1 MDDQH
6 NPDADCVARART
18 LIARAAKGVEQME
31 DVASE
36 AFCRLA
42 ALTGMLARLEKLAAS
57 RDFED
62 VEAARLDAATV
73 CREARDLLQYL
84 DSLQWTSGQ
93 DAANTRSRARPRT
106 RVSGSMACGG

>member
-57 RDFED
+57 HDFED

-73 CREARDLLQYL
+73 CREARVLLQYL
-84 DSLQWTSGQ
+84 DSLQWTSVRV
-93 DAANTRSRARPRT
+93 AANGRSRARPRA
-106 RVSGSMACGG
+106 RLGSGIESAG